1 MGDPLDDPL
10 AYVRTVHFSATIL
23 ATGTVIFQVM
33 VAGPAFAAA
42 QLHDRDIEGLRRRW
56 TILAWASLAVAVVSG
71 AIWLLLLAGDIYAAP
86 LAEVWRDGGIWT
98 VATATRFGQVSLARL
113 SAAALLAASLPAFDR
128 STARAAWRTGTV
140 ILAMIVLIGPAWT
153 GHAGA
158 TPGAAGELP
167 LATDALHLL
176 AAGFWLGGLPP
187 LAMLLAAASQQKEPR
202 WAAATAIALQRFSI
216 LGMISVGVLLASG
229 IANSWYEVETL
240 DNLFTTT
247 YGQLVLIKIALFAA
261 MVALASVNRFY
272 LMPRL
277 ATSGTVTRL
286 CQTSLAET
294 ALGFAA
300 IAVVGFLGAMAPASH
315 IHRNDTNAIVP
326 EGAAFVH
333 IHSNI
338 GMADVTI
345 MPGSV
350 GTARLTVRLW
360 NEEFQPLAAERL
372 LVTLTPPGPAAKPFT
387 RSATKDQDGSW
398 TVDAIKLPQPGKWTV
413 AIDAALQSKGRL
425 LLDAPIAIEPER

>member
-1 MGDPLDDPL
+1 LNDPL
-10 AYVRTVHFSATIL
+10 AYVRVIHFAATIL
-23 ATGTVIFQVM
+23 AAGTVIFQVM

-56 TILAWASLAVAVVSG
+56 TILAWASLAVAAVSG
-71 AIWLLLLAGDIYAAP
+71 AIWLLLLADDIYAAP

-113 SAAALLAASLPAFDR
+113 SAAALLAASLPPLKRPSAP
-128 STARAAWRTGTV
+128 SLWRAGAVG
-140 ILAMIVLIGPAWT
+140 LAIVVLIGPAWT

-158 TPGAAGELP
+158 TPGGAGEIP
-167 LATDALHLL
+167 LAADALHLL
-176 AAGFWLGGLPP
+176 AAGAWLGGLPP
-187 LAMLLAAASQQKEPR
+187 LAMLLAAASKQKEPR
-202 WAAATAIALQRFSI
+202 RAAATASALQRFSI
-216 LGMISVGVLLASG
+216 LGMICVGVLLASG
-229 IANSWYEVETL
+229 IANSWYEVGTL

-247 YGQLVLIKIALFAA
+247 YGQLVLVKIALFAA
-261 MVALASVNRFY
+261 MVALASINRFY
-272 LMPRL
+272 LTPRL
-277 ATSGTVTRL
+277 ATSGTVHRL
-286 CQTSLAET
+286 RQTSLAET

-315 IHRNDTNAIVP
+315 IHRNDANAIVP

-360 NEEFQPLAAERL
+360 NDEFQPLAAERL
-372 LVTLTPPGPAAKPFT
+372 LMTLTPPGPAKPFT